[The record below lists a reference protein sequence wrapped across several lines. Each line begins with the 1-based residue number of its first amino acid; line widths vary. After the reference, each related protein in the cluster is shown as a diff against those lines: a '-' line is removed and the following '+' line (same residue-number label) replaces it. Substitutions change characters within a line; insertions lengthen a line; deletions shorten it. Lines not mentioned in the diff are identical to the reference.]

1 MLIFFFFSQQVVM
14 NKQYLFRGISIL
26 LNNYH
31 AINRKLFAC
40 EIIKVES
47 VYEGLQQL
55 KANVNSLGHNK
66 KEIEK
71 GFLKSYLQK
80 LVNNDDSEN
89 KIEGFIVHLK
99 CIPKKNVECWGAM
112 GILGMRPS

>member
-1 MLIFFFFSQQVVM
+1 M
-14 NKQYLFRGISIL
+14 NKQQFWSGISIL

-47 VYEGLQQL
+47 VYNGLQQL
-55 KANVNSLGHNK
+55 KDNSLEK

-71 GFLKSYLQK
+71 SFLKSYLQK

-89 KIEGFIVHLK
+89 QIDGFIVHFK
-99 CIPKKNVECWGAM
+99 CIPKKNVESWKAM
-112 GILGMRPS
+112 GILSMRAS